1 MKTKV
6 NRTKDISGITG
17 IYLIVF
23 SCVVSLC
30 ATDIFSHALFALW
43 LICLLFY
50 LGYPKQSGIY
60 LIIYIITFVWLF
72 YLVPIGIEFPSP
84 MIMGML
90 YKFITP
96 FIAANLLLNIP
107 SGKVIAIFQKMPI
120 RNVTLI
126 LIIMIRFAPTIA
138 GEFGAVMEAMMIRGF
153 WGDAKKMFLHPLKTL
168 EYAIVPMIFR
178 SIKTG
183 DELSTAAVVKGVD
196 NPCKKESYYS
206 NRLGCFDYIILI
218 ISTVIG
224 MMAIFY

>member
-6 NRTKDISGITG
+6 NRNKNISGITG
-17 IYLIVF
+17 LFLIVF

-30 ATDIFSHALFALW
+30 STDIFPHALFALW

-90 YKFITP
+90 YKFIIP

-107 SGKVIAIFQKMPI
+107 SGKVIAIFQKMPF
-120 RNVTLI
+120 RNITLI
-126 LIIMIRFAPTIA
+126 LIIMIRFAPTVA
-138 GEFGAVMEAMMIRGF
+138 GEFGAVMEAMTIRGF
-153 WGDAKKMFLHPLKTL
+153 LGDAKKVLLHPLKTL

-178 SIKTG
+178 TIKTG
-183 DELSTAAVVKGVD
+183 DELSAAAVIKGVD

-206 NRLGCFDYIILI
+206 NGLGYYDYFIII
-218 ISTVIG
+218 ISTGIG
-224 MMAIFY
+224 ILAIFN